1 MPTSK
6 KKTRSRRG
14 GAGYV
19 QRVAAR
25 RPAQVDWQPITFL
38 GGFLQRDDGR
48 LLFVYVAPR
57 RDDAWLALAV
67 EGPGRGDPRAV
78 LDDHGHRLI
87 GEFATGEA
95 AQRAAEHFARRWL
108 VRRVPVEAC
117 ACDEVSA

>member
-1 MPTSK
+1 MATSK
-6 KKTRSRRG
+6 KKTRSTRS

-19 QRVAAR
+19 KRSSSR
-25 RPAQVDWQPITFL
+25 RAPSIDWQALTFL
-38 GGFLQRDDGR
+38 GGFSRRADGR
-48 LLFVYVAPR
+48 VLFVYVAPK

-67 EGPGRGDPRAV
+67 EGPSGGDPRAM

-95 AQRAAEHFARRWL
+95 AQRAAESFARKWWMHRA
-108 VRRVPVEAC
+108 PVEEC